1 MAKILVVEDDAELSF
16 TIENWL
22 TLEDHVVETVSDG
35 SEAVDRLKYYKY
47 DLLVLDWGLPG
58 LSGLE
63 ILNRYRSV
71 GGAIPVLML
80 TGKDAIQDK
89 EAGLDA
95 GADDYLT
102 KPFHV
107 KELSARI
114 RALLRRPQ
122 TIPANLIKAGE
133 LTIDPRAHQVFKGDD
148 EVHLHPKEFAILEF
162 LVRHPGQVFSPEALM
177 DHVWSSYSDASPTN
191 IRAYIAKLRSK
202 IDTDGKPSLISTV
215 HGVGYKY
222 EISGKKTK

>member
-22 TLEDHVVETVSDG
+22 LLEEHVVEAVADG
-35 SEAVDRLKYYKY
+35 NEAVERLKYYKY
-47 DLLVLDWGLPG
+47 DLLILDWQLPG
-58 LSGLE
+58 LDGIE
-63 ILNRYRSV
+63 ILNRYRSS
-71 GGAIPVLML
+71 GGAIPVIML
-80 TGKDAIQDK
+80 TGKDAIEDK
-89 EAGLDA
+89 ESGLDA

-114 RALLRRPQ
+114 RALLRRPAAM
-122 TIPANLIKAGE
+122 PANVLVAGE
-133 LTIDPRAHQVFKGDD
+133 LCIDSAAHKVFRGQ
-148 EVHLHPKEFAILEF
+148 EEIHLHPKEFSLLEF
-162 LVRHPGQVFSPEALM
+162 LVKHPGRVFSPESLI
-177 DHVWSSYSDASPTN
+177 DHIWSSYSDTSPTN

-202 IDTDGKPSLISTV
+202 IDAEDKPSVIVTV

-222 EISGKKTK
+222 EQPKD